1 MDTQVRIFTKTT
13 DQVNIDVSLALKFM
27 RVRRELDEQTKAVV
41 DDCLEEFLSA
51 VSYKACYRY
60 FDIAID
66 GDKVSFSDCMTL
78 HSEKLCQNLSGCKG
92 AFVFVATTGSGVDRL
107 IHKHQNVRVSRAV
120 IIDAIGSAAIESL
133 CDALTY
139 DLENE
144 YGVEFTPRFSP
155 GYSDL
160 SILCQKDILKN
171 TDAMRKIGVTLTE
184 HNLMV
189 PMKSVSAIMGV
200 K

>member
-1 MDTQVRIFTKTT
+1 MDTQIRVFSKTS
-13 DQVNIDVSLALKFM
+13 DQVNIDVSLALRYM
-27 RVRRELDEQTKAVV
+27 RVRRDIDEQTKKIV
-41 DDCLEEFLSA
+41 DDCLEEFLCA

-60 FDIAID
+60 FDIVID
-66 GDKVSFSDCMTL
+66 ENKVHFSDCMTL
-78 HSEKLCQNLSGCKG
+78 QSEKLCSNLRGCKG
-92 AFVFVATTGSGVDRL
+92 AIVFVATTGSGVDRL

-133 CDALTY
+133 CDVLTY
-139 DLENE
+139 ELENE
-144 YGVEFTPRFSP
+144 YGVTFTPRFSP

-160 SILCQKDILKN
+160 SILCQKDILKS
-171 TDAMRKIGVTLTE
+171 TDAMRKIGVTLTD

>member
-1 MDTQVRIFTKTT
+1 MDTQIRVFFKTT
-13 DQVNIDVSLALKFM
+13 DQVNIDVSLALRFM
-27 RVRRELDEQTKAVV
+27 RVRREIDEQTKAVV
-41 DDCLEEFLSA
+41 DECLEEFLSA

-66 GDKVSFSDCMTL
+66 GDKVHFSDLMTL
-78 HSEKLCQNLSGCKG
+78 QSEKLCQNLSGCKG
-92 AFVFVATTGSGVDRL
+92 AIVFVATTGSGVDRL
-107 IHKHQNVRVSRAV
+107 IHKHQNIRVSRAV

-133 CDALTY
+133 CDTLTY
-139 DLENE
+139 DLEKE
-144 YGVEFTPRFSP
+144 YNTEFTPRFSP
-155 GYSDL
+155 GYHDL
-160 SILCQKDILKN
+160 SILCQKDILN
-171 TDAMRKIGVTLTE
+171 CTDAIRKIGVTLTD